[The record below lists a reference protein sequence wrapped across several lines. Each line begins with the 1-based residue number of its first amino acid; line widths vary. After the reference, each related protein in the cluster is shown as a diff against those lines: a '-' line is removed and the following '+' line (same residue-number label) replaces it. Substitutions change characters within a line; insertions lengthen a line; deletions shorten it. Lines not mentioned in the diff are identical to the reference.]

1 MSVDYNV
8 NLAEVASLV
17 LAGAAV
23 VVSHIVT
30 TRILGFRMK
39 AVEGQLGAH
48 ATQLSNIANI
58 IGNQRVMDERLL
70 TMRRDLDDLRRGK
83 GFIREDF
90 PRVAD

>member
-17 LAGAAV
+17 LAGASV

-39 AVEGQLGAH
+39 AVESQLGLH
-48 ATQLSNIANI
+48 SRELSTLANI
-58 IGNQRVMDERLL
+58 IGNQRVMEERML
-70 TMRRDLDDLRRGK
+70 TLRRDLDDLRRGK
-83 GFIREDF
+83 GFIREEF
-90 PRVAD
+90 PKVS